1 MAGPGTSAACSCCLT
16 GWPVRHRVSSR
27 ILCPLSRSLAR
38 TGSVPSQ
45 GGRSGIAGHL
55 GVRSLPQ
62 LPVQDRDLN
71 TPQGGR
77 AARHRARPGLSS
89 ACCLTG
95 WSVRH
100 RGSSRSL
107 LRAPALRSLAGSRC
121 LTGRPGRRRW
131 FSLSSWRAPLPG
143 LLGTGPATSRGTQ
156 EGTASSNRSAG
167 GWTSLSREALTHPTL
182 PPNSRACLD
191 SLHRGDRMALLQRQ
205 QCVCGTAARTVPS
218 HNCIKYASERAASGA
233 LCQHMCTASSGLP
246 RAHLLHSPNVALL
259 NVPKSDF

>member
-16 GWPVRHRVSSR
+16 GWAVRHRVSSR

-167 GWTSLSREALTHPTL
+167 GWTSLSREALTHPL
-182 PPNSRACLD
+182 CLQTPVPA
-191 SLHRGDRMALLQRQ
+191 STHSTEGTGWRCSSGSS
-205 QCVCGTAARTVPS
+205 VCGTAARTVPS